1 MIYDVDHRFVRYD
14 CVALNVV
21 YQHSKGA
28 RMRRLVARLS
38 RDPTGQCVVYSRDHT
53 VRISSGTRRGRVVK
67 RSEVGSKE
75 AFCIAGLNKILREGS
90 RPQEFSSRRRGDV
103 AVVDLLAPL
112 AKGDYRIGKLKKHIP
127 SFFITVP
134 QSRVPVLRNT
144 AAASEYL
151 KGFSDYDEEL
161 TEVENIRELSRHVS
175 TPGGERVGYPL
186 DFFQG
191 RGVVAALPWKNFG
204 DWIRVPDLT
213 LDTPS
218 LVIQW
223 PRANGQ

>member
-1 MIYDVDHRFVRYD
+1 
-14 CVALNVV
+14 
-21 YQHSKGA
+21 
-28 RMRRLVARLS
+28 
-38 RDPTGQCVVYSRDHT
+38 
-53 VRISSGTRRGRVVK
+53 VVK

>member
-1 MIYDVDHRFVRYD
+1 
-14 CVALNVV
+14 
-21 YQHSKGA
+21 
-28 RMRRLVARLS
+28 MRRLVARLS

-67 RSEVGSKE
+67 RSEVGPQE
-75 AFCIAGLNKILREGS
+75 TFCVAGLNKVIREGD

-103 AVVDLLAPL
+103 AVIKLLTPL
-112 AKGDYRIGKLKKHIP
+112 AEGNYYSSELTKHIP

-134 QSRVPVLRNT
+134 PNRVPGLRNT
-144 AAASEYL
+144 TGASEYL

-161 TEVENIRELSRHVS
+161 TEVENIRELRREIS

-191 RGVVAALPWKNFG
+191 RGVVAALPWKDFG

-213 LDTPS
+213 LDTPG
-218 LVIQW
+218 LTIQW
-223 PRANGQ
+223 PAANRQ

>member
-1 MIYDVDHRFVRYD
+1 
-14 CVALNVV
+14 
-21 YQHSKGA
+21 
-28 RMRRLVARLS
+28 
-38 RDPTGQCVVYSRDHT
+38 
-53 VRISSGTRRGRVVK
+53 
-67 RSEVGSKE
+67 VGSE
-75 AFCIAGLNKILREGS
+75 ETFCIAGLNKILREGT
-90 RPQEFSSRRRGDV
+90 RPQEFNSRRRGDV

-112 AKGDYRIGKLKKHIP
+112 AKGDYRSSELKKHIP

-134 QSRVPVLRNT
+134 QSRVPGLRNT
-144 AAASEYL
+144 AEASEYL

-161 TEVENIRELSRHVS
+161 TEVENIHELRKDIS

-191 RGVVAALPWKNFG
+191 RGVVAALPWKDFG
-204 DWIRVPDLT
+204 DWIRVPDLAV
-213 LDTPS
+213 DTPG